1 MGRLETS
8 TTLGLE
14 WKQNY
19 SAKMDY
25 WKMKK
30 QLLQMTVIISKM
42 KQTKI

>member
-19 SAKMDY
+19 SAKMA
-25 WKMKK
+25 KMKK
-30 QLLQMTVIISKM
+30 QLLQMTLIISKM